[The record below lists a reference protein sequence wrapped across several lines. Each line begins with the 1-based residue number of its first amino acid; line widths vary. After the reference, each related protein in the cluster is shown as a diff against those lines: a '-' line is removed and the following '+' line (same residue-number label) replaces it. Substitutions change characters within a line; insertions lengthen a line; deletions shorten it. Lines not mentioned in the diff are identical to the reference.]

1 MFNGLVPKRLDAG
14 ALRLAVLF
22 LSGWCLFAAA
32 NLDTKEARLEV
43 RLREVANLQ
52 GVRANQLLG
61 YGLVVGLKGT
71 GDTTQAKFTAQTLS
85 NLLARQ
91 GVQIAPSSVLVKN
104 VASVMVT
111 ADLPAFARPGQ
122 RIDVTV
128 SSTGDAASLAGGTLL
143 MSALQ
148 GPDTQVYAVAQGQ
161 VLVGGFSAQAGGSS
175 VVKNHPTAGRIPDGG
190 LVERE
195 VAGVFNDHK
204 SLHYSLQEEDFT
216 TAVRVVHA
224 INQELGEPAAKALDS
239 RTVEVGIPAEYQG
252 RLVELVAR
260 LENLPIQL
268 QNKARVVVNEKT
280 GTVVMGAEVR
290 IGAVSIVQ
298 GGLAIQV
305 TSTLQTSQPLPFSR
319 GKTATTAQK
328 DVKVDEEKMKTLTI
342 EPGISVGRLAEMLN
356 SIGTTP
362 RDMIAILQAIK
373 DAGALNAELRVL

>member
-1 MFNGLVPKRLDAG
+1 MRFAI
-14 ALRLAVLF
+14 LF
-22 LSGWCLFAAA
+22 LSAMTLFGGAT
-32 NLDTKEARLEV
+32 LDNKEAKLEV
-43 RLREVANLQ
+43 RLREVATLQ
-52 GVRANQLLG
+52 GVRGNMLMG

-71 GDTTQAKFTAQTLS
+71 GDTTQAKFTSQTLA

-91 GVQIAPSSVLVKN
+91 GVNIAPSSVLVKN

-111 ADLPAFARPGQ
+111 AELPAFSRPGQ

-143 MSALQ
+143 MAALQ
-148 GPDTQVYAVAQGQ
+148 GPDTQVYAVAQGPL
-161 VLVGGFSAQAGGSS
+161 LVGGFSASAGGSS
-175 VVKNHPTAGRIPDGG
+175 AVKNHPTAGRIPDGG
-190 LVERE
+190 VVERE
-195 VAGVFNDHK
+195 VPGSFNDRK
-204 SLHYSLQEEDFT
+204 ALRYSLTEEDFT

-224 INQELGEPAAKALDS
+224 INQELGEPAARALDS
-239 RTVEVGIPAEYQG
+239 RTVEVGIPAEFQG
-252 RLVELVAR
+252 RLVEMVAR

-305 TSTLQTSQPLPFSR
+305 TSTPQVSQPKPFSK
-319 GKTATTAQK
+319 GKTVVTEQT
-328 DVKVDEEKMKTLTI
+328 DVKVEEEKMKTLTI

-373 DAGALNAELRVL
+373 DAGALNAELRIL

>member
-1 MFNGLVPKRLDAG
+1 M
-14 ALRLAVLF
+14 RLAILF
-22 LSGWCLFAAA
+22 LCGSCLFAGV
-32 NLDTKEARLEV
+32 NLDNKESSVEV
-43 RLREVANLQ
+43 RLREMATLQ
-52 GVRANQLLG
+52 GVRSNQLLG

-111 ADLPAFARPGQ
+111 ADLPAFSRPGQ

-128 SSTGDAASLAGGTLL
+128 SSTGDSASLAGGTLL
-143 MSALQ
+143 MAPLQ
-148 GPDTQVYAVAQGQ
+148 GPDAQVYAVAQGS
-161 VLVGGFSAQAGGSS
+161 VLVGGFSAASGGSS
-175 VVKNHPTAGRIPDGG
+175 SVKNHPTAGRIPDGG

-195 VAGVFNDHK
+195 VPGVFNDRK
-204 SLHYSLQEEDFT
+204 VLRYSLQQEDFT

-224 INQELGEPAAKALDS
+224 INEELGEPAARALDA
-239 RTVEVGIPAEYQG
+239 RTVEVGIPPEFQG
-252 RLVELVAR
+252 RPVDLVAR

-298 GGLAIQV
+298 GGLSIQV
-305 TSTLQTSQPLPFSR
+305 TANPEVSQPAPLSR
-319 GKTATTAQK
+319 GTTAVTTK
-328 DVKVDEEKMKTLTI
+328 TDVSVQEEKAKSLSI
-342 EPGISVGRLAEMLN
+342 PPGTSVGRLAEMLN
-356 SIGTTP
+356 ALGTTP

-373 DAGALNAELRVL
+373 EAGALNAELRIL

>member
-1 MFNGLVPKRLDAG
+1 M
-14 ALRLAVLF
+14 RLAILF
-22 LSGWCLFAAA
+22 LSGWCLFAGAT
-32 NLDTKEARLEV
+32 LDTKEAKVEV
-43 RLREVANLQ
+43 RLREMATLQ
-52 GVRANQLLG
+52 GVRTNQLLG

-91 GVQIAPSSVLVKN
+91 GVQIAPASVLVKN

-128 SSTGDAASLAGGTLL
+128 SSTGDAMSLAGGTLL

-161 VLVGGFSAQAGGSS
+161 VLVGGFSAQAGGASA
-175 VVKNHPTAGRIPDGG
+175 VKNHPTAGRIPDGG

-195 VAGVFNDHK
+195 VPGVFNDRK
-204 SLHYSLQEEDFT
+204 VLRYSLQEEDFT
-216 TAVRVVHA
+216 TAVRVEQA
-224 INQELGEPAAKALDS
+224 INQELREPAARALDS
-239 RTVEVGIPAEYQG
+239 RTVEVTIPPEFEG
-252 RLVELVAR
+252 RPVELVAR
-260 LENLPIQL
+260 LENLAIQT

-305 TSTLQTSQPLPFSR
+305 TATVQASQPGAFSK
-319 GKTATTAQK
+319 GKTVTTEQK
-328 DVKVDEEKMKTLTI
+328 DVKVEEEKMKTLNI

-356 SIGTTP
+356 SIGITP

>member
-1 MFNGLVPKRLDAG
+1 M
-14 ALRLAVLF
+14 RLAILF
-22 LSGWCLFAAA
+22 MSAMCLFGGAA
-32 NLDTKEARLEV
+32 LDTKETKLEV
-43 RLREVANLQ
+43 RLREVADLQ
-52 GVRANQLLG
+52 GVRGNMLMG

-71 GDTTQAKFTAQTLS
+71 GDTTQAKFTSQGLA

-91 GVQIAPSSVLVKN
+91 GVNISPSAVQVKN

-111 ADLPAFARPGQ
+111 AELPAFSRPGQ

-143 MSALQ
+143 MAALQ
-148 GPDTQVYAVAQGQ
+148 GPDTQVYAVAQGPL
-161 VLVGGFSAQAGGSS
+161 LVGGFSAQAGGASA
-175 VVKNHPTAGRIPDGG
+175 VKNHPTAGRIPDGG
-190 LVERE
+190 VVERE
-195 VAGVFNDHK
+195 VPGSFNDRK
-204 SLHYSLQEEDFT
+204 ALRYSLQEEDFT
-216 TAVRVVHA
+216 TAVRVEHA
-224 INQELGEPAAKALDS
+224 INQELGEPAARALDS
-239 RTVEVGIPAEYQG
+239 RTVEVAIPAEYQG
-252 RLVELVAR
+252 RLVEMVAR
-260 LENLPIQL
+260 LENLTIQL

-305 TSTLQTSQPLPFSR
+305 TARPMVSQPAPLSK
-319 GKTATTAQK
+319 GKTAVVVQK
-328 DVKVDEEKMKTLTI
+328 DVKVEEEKMKTLSI
-342 EPGISVGRLAEMLN
+342 EPGITVGRLAEMLN